1 MDVADEATLAALAAH
16 AAAAD
21 CVATVMRRRGTGADV
36 LVRRR
41 SGVQA
46 ELRVAVIGCVRRH
59 VRARGA
65 ACGRHRRALAAPAP
79 RLTLGLRSNV
89 DAGKST
95 LISVLCGSSLDDGR
109 GAARKKIFRHA
120 HEQETGRT
128 SSISQMS
135 ACFSADGRMLNDAN
149 SHHRL
154 PDLIDDAS
162 KVVCFVDLAGH
173 ERYLRTTC
181 FGLTGHLPEYAM
193 VLVGANAGLVG
204 MCKEHLGIVLAL
216 RVPAFFVVSKIDF
229 APEDITKATVLELC
243 TVLKKPG
250 VRKRPFIVR
259 TEADV
264 YSAAANMASDSIAPI
279 FLVSSVDGR
288 GLDHLRL
295 FLNLLPQRH
304 AWGEKEDEPAEFV
317 IDEVFSVPGVGT
329 VVAGTLLAGVLTE
342 TTPRLL
348 VGPDPGDSGFK
359 PVALKSIHYKRVPA
373 TRVVAGQAAALALK
387 KIKRSAVRKGMVLV
401 SAALQPQARW
411 EMCAEIAVLTHSST
425 IACRYQAVVHV
436 GVVRQTA
443 TIVAMSVEV
452 LRSGDRARVR
462 FRFMQRPE
470 YVRAGD
476 RFIFREGRTKGIGVV
491 LPYDA
496 NDPAPPAPTT
506 AATAPPASAPEAT
519 TSPQ

>member
-1 MDVADEATLAALAAH
+1 M
-16 AAAAD
+16 
-21 CVATVMRRRGTGADV
+21 
-36 LVRRR
+36 
-41 SGVQA
+41 
-46 ELRVAVIGCVRRH
+46 
-59 VRARGA
+59 
-65 ACGRHRRALAAPAP
+65 
-79 RLTLGLRSNV
+79 

-95 LISVLCGSSLDDGR
+95 LISVLCCADLDDGR
-109 GAARKKIFRHA
+109 GAARRRIFRHA

-128 SSISQMS
+128 SSISQMTV
-135 ACFSADGRMLNDAN
+135 CFSADGRMLDAG
-149 SHHRL
+149 SHHKASDML
-154 PDLIDDAS
+154 DEAS
-162 KVVCFVDLAGH
+162 KVLTFVDLAGH

-216 RVPAFFVVSKIDF
+216 RVPAFFVVSKVDF

-264 YSAAANMASDSIAPI
+264 FAAAANMASDSLAPI
-279 FLVSSVDGR
+279 FLVSSVTGL

-304 AWGEKEDEPAEFV
+304 EWGVKEAEPAEFV
-317 IDEVFSVPGVGT
+317 IDEVFGVPGVGT

-342 TTPRLL
+342 ATPRLL
-348 VGPDPGDSGFK
+348 VGPDPGDGGFK
-359 PVALKSIHYKRVPA
+359 PVAIKSIHYKRVPA

-411 EMCAEIAVLTHSST
+411 EMCAEIAILTHSST
-425 IACRYQAVVHV
+425 IACRYQAVVHC

-443 TIVAMSVEV
+443 VIVAMTVDV

-470 YVRAGD
+470 YVRPGD
-476 RFIFREGRTKGIGVV
+476 RFIFREGRTKGIGLV
-491 LPYDA
+491 LPFDA
-496 NDPAPPAPTT
+496 DVPPAPPTTTPTT
-506 AATAPPASAPEAT
+506 AATHAAS
-519 TSPQ
+519 SPS